1 MTSAGAEA
9 GAEAGAGAEAADA
22 EVTTS
27 LLTTGREGSG
37 NAAEPDTG
45 CGGGLPGGGAGGAMT
60 GRRY

>member
-1 MTSAGAEA
+1 MAGAA
-9 GAEAGAGAEAADA
+9 AADA

-27 LLTTGREGSG
+27 LLNRSGEGSG